1 MEKKKPYSSKRWNDS
16 LTPIVVGKV
25 KTTKEQKK
33 EYDKRLE
40 RLMRSSGALEAN
52 EHIINGKV
60 VRIDENGVIKNEN
73 TD

>member
-1 MEKKKPYSSKRWNDS
+1 MEEKKPYSSKRWNDS

-40 RLMRSSGALEAN
+40 RLMRSSGVLEAD
-52 EHIINGKV
+52 EHIIDGKV
-60 VRIDENGVIKNEN
+60 VRTDENGVVKNEN